1 MNDNIIDIFIPFADM
16 QQAKAT
22 VEGIRGSGAPIGDIY
37 LLAPVDVRW
46 KSQDVK
52 QLRPKAYI
60 LRMR

>member
-37 LLAPVDVRW
+37 LLAACGCEVEIQIGRAHV
-46 KSQDVK
+46 
-52 QLRPKAYI
+52 
-60 LRMR
+60 